1 MNAVIIINIFT
12 SVVAIVMGVLI
23 VTGIILNNLDLS
35 SRAIF
40 GIIFFGYG
48 VYRLLNVQT
57 KVKMTRLE
65 KKIERLKKAQDK
77 VIHNNKENK

>member
-1 MNAVIIINIFT
+1 MNTVIIINIFT
-12 SVVAIVMGVLI
+12 AVVSIIMGILI
-23 VTGIILNNLDLS
+23 VTGIILNNLELS

-57 KVKMTRLE
+57 KVKM
-65 KKIERLKKAQDK
+65 ERLQRKLELMKKAQKNIINDS
-77 VIHNNKENK
+77 KEK